1 MPDKPNEP
9 KLTIHV
15 DSVAGS
21 GGSKMSFNATVLQKS
36 TGFSPKAGQG
46 RQRILYDG
54 PYVAGPYLISITARE
69 LESGSDDTF
78 SSGTISITL
87 DPNTLQ
93 GKGSAEIHMLPGD
106 KGPGEKEEKASYT
119 IVCSA
124 DVKPAVEIT
133 GDIDLIHGQFNYTA
147 MPPGANGKVSVIV
160 TGRNRPV
167 TMIENVS
174 ISGGAQTAKFDW
186 SKFPQAE
193 FHGESVK
200 VQFKVGDKDP
210 VEDVVQVKFAGYGTF
225 QITSFGL
232 PDDDGWTGETELVS
246 LVEEG
251 QPPYRSV
258 HKGWIA
264 RVRGQEGRGKSQGR
278 VYEIKDLDKEDK
290 PKDKKVTQWLHET
303 AEAGCANV
311 LMAPNFSLAKQ
322 RSDTRFRC
330 RNKILLSTD
339 PGQTFEI
346 HDTGNFQTR
355 NRFDRYIGSI
365 TPSTP
370 NLNFPSAYVVKIP

>member
-1 MPDKPNEP
+1 
-9 KLTIHV
+9 
-15 DSVAGS
+15 
-21 GGSKMSFNATVLQKS
+21 MSFNATVLQKS
-36 TGFSPKAGQG
+36 TGFSPKAGRG

-78 SSGTISITL
+78 SSGTISITI
-87 DPNTLQ
+87 DPNTLK
-93 GKGSAEIHMLPGD
+93 GKGSVEIHMLPGD

-119 IVCSA
+119 IACSA
-124 DVKPAVEIT
+124 DIKPAVEIT
-133 GDIDLIHGQFNYTA
+133 GEIDLIHGQFNYTA
-147 MPPGANGKVSVIV
+147 MPPGANGKITVIV
-160 TGRNRPV
+160 TGRNRRV
-167 TMIENVS
+167 TMLENVA
-174 ISGGAQTAKFDW
+174 ISGGAQTARFDW

-193 FHGESVK
+193 FQGESVR

-210 VEDVVQVKFAGYGTF
+210 AEDVVQVKFTGYGTF

-251 QPPYRSV
+251 LPPYRSV

-303 AEAGCANV
+303 AEAGCGNV
-311 LMAPNFSLAKQ
+311 SLAPNFSLAKQ

-330 RNKILLSTD
+330 RNKILLSTN

-346 HDTGNFQTR
+346 HDTGNFQAR
-355 NRFDRYIGSI
+355 NHFDRYIGSI
-365 TPSTP
+365 TPGTP
-370 NLNFPSAYVVKIP
+370 NVDFPSAYVVKIP